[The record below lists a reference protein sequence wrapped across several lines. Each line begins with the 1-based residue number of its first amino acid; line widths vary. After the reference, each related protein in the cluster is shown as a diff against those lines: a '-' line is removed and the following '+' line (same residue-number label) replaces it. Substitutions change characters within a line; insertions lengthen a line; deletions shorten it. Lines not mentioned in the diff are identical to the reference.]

1 MTSPKDV
8 REAVSAEELSEITAG
23 LETLAF
29 LAEQSKHRF
38 EMPGCSGN
46 FATKLKRL
54 VAHKDTLLSA
64 LSRGDGW
71 RLMPTEATPE
81 MLDAGHMADVPWEF
95 EELDGT
101 PVLGPFALEISGP
114 NKPDR
119 AKDIVAYLYR
129 AMIAAAPPVPEGEE

>member
-1 MTSPKDV
+1 MTKELE
-8 REAVSAEELSEITAG
+8 EAKAWAG
-23 LETLAF
+23 GYLGGSQPMCEACL
-29 LAEQSKHRF
+29 R
-38 EMPGCSGN
+38 
-46 FATKLKRL
+46 
-54 VAHKDTLLSA
+54 TLLSA

-101 PVLGPFALEISGP
+101 PELGPFALEISGP